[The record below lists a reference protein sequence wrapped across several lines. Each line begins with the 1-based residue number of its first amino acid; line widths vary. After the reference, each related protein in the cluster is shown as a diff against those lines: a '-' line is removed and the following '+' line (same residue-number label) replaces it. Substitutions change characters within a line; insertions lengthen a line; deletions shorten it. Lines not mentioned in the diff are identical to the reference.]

1 MVARATD
8 HDSWSL
14 QELRDEATRRCIY
27 FPRKDGVK
35 TLASRL
41 RTFDRLGQSSGDEG
55 ENENL
60 AESAQDT
67 SLSFEQRL
75 QLQGPEMRMLE
86 LRRKISREQREIR
99 ELEREVERERR
110 QAEREEEEERREY
123 ERQKSQEEVERLI
136 REEERL
142 GKLRAEKEQ
151 FTARESERRQVSNNE
166 TRGPKFMKIRE
177 MRESEDVDDYFRI
190 FEMTGRAQSLP
201 QGDWVGNLVPKLTE
215 KAKSI
220 YLEIP
225 DPACQGYFES
235 KAIII
240 KAYQLAADHYRYRF
254 RTSEKKPDEDF
265 VQWGNR
271 TRRYLNRWMA
281 FDEATGDAGKIIEQI
296 MMERFLDAVSPELRA
311 WLKEQEPKTV
321 EELGNLANLHVHS
334 RKGPLVEGKYVTNR
348 GGGKFGK
355 KERFGGKAD
364 DSLPE
369 EKQNQN

>member
-1 MVARATD
+1 MAARATD
-8 HDSWSL
+8 YDSWSL

-75 QLQGPEMRMLE
+75 QLQEPEMRMLE
-86 LRRKISREQREIR
+86 LRRKISQEQREIR

-110 QAEREEEEERREY
+110 QAEREEEEEERREY

-166 TRGPKFMKIRE
+166 TRGPRFMKIRE
-177 MRESEDVDDYFRI
+177 MRESEDMDDYFRI
-190 FEMTGRAQSLP
+190 FEMTARAQSLP
-201 QGDWVGNLVPKLTE
+201 EGDWVGNLVPKL
-215 KAKSI
+215 
-220 YLEIP
+220 P
-225 DPACQGYFES
+225 
-235 KAIII
+235 
-240 KAYQLAADHYRYRF
+240 
-254 RTSEKKPDEDF
+254 
-265 VQWGNR
+265 
-271 TRRYLNRWMA
+271 
-281 FDEATGDAGKIIEQI
+281 
-296 MMERFLDAVSPELRA
+296 
-311 WLKEQEPKTV
+311 
-321 EELGNLANLHVHS
+321 
-334 RKGPLVEGKYVTNR
+334 
-348 GGGKFGK
+348 
-355 KERFGGKAD
+355 
-364 DSLPE
+364 
-369 EKQNQN
+369 

>member
-1 MVARATD
+1 MAARATD
-8 HDSWSL
+8 YDSWTL
-14 QELRDEATRRCIY
+14 QELRDEATRRRIY

-35 TLASRL
+35 TLASKL
-41 RTFDRLGQSSGDEG
+41 RTFDRSGQSSVDAG

-60 AESAQDT
+60 AESAPDT

-75 QLQGPEMRMLE
+75 QLQEREMQMLE
-86 LRRKISREQREIR
+86 LRRKISQEQREIR

-110 QAEREEEEERREY
+110 QAEREAEIERREY
-123 ERQKSQEEVERLI
+123 ERQKSQEEEERSI

-142 GKLRAEKEQ
+142 RVLRAEKEQ
-151 FTARESERRQVSNNE
+151 FATRESERRQVSNNE

-177 MRESEDVDDYFRI
+177 MRESEDIDDYFRI
-190 FEMTGRAQSLP
+190 FEMTARAQSLP
-201 QGDWVGNLVPKLTE
+201 EGDWVGNLVPKLTE

-225 DPACQGYFES
+225 DPACQDYFES

-240 KAYQLAADHYRYRF
+240 KAYQLTADHYRYRF

-281 FDEATGDAGKIIEQI
+281 VAEATGDAEKIIEQI
-296 MMERFLDAVSPELRA
+296 MMERLLDAVSPELRA
-311 WLKEQEPKTV
+311 WLKEQEPKTA
-321 EELGNLANLHVHS
+321 EELGNLANLHVQS
-334 RKGPLVEGKYVTNR
+334 RKGPLVRGKYVTNQ
-348 GGGKFGK
+348 GGGKSKSTNSRG
-355 KERFGGKAD
+355 RT
-364 DSLPE
+364 S
-369 EKQNQN
+369 

>member
-8 HDSWSL
+8 YDSWSL

-41 RTFDRLGQSSGDEG
+41 RTFDRLGQGSGDEG

-60 AESAQDT
+60 TESAPDT

-75 QLQGPEMRMLE
+75 QLQEREMQMLE
-86 LRRKISREQREIR
+86 LRRKISQEQREIR

-136 REEERL
+136 REGERL

-177 MRESEDVDDYFRI
+177 MRESEDMD
-190 FEMTGRAQSLP
+190 
-201 QGDWVGNLVPKLTE
+201 
-215 KAKSI
+215 
-220 YLEIP
+220 
-225 DPACQGYFES
+225 
-235 KAIII
+235 
-240 KAYQLAADHYRYRF
+240 
-254 RTSEKKPDEDF
+254 
-265 VQWGNR
+265 
-271 TRRYLNRWMA
+271 
-281 FDEATGDAGKIIEQI
+281 
-296 MMERFLDAVSPELRA
+296 
-311 WLKEQEPKTV
+311 
-321 EELGNLANLHVHS
+321 
-334 RKGPLVEGKYVTNR
+334 
-348 GGGKFGK
+348 
-355 KERFGGKAD
+355 
-364 DSLPE
+364 
-369 EKQNQN
+369 